1 MTRLDDGLF
10 RIPEWLLS
18 GDTFLSS
25 IGTFLSSRDFNTQ
38 RTRQPNLKMI
48 INSLADLAHI
58 PLGCLALQ
66 VKEAAKRLFF

>member
-18 GDTFLSS
+18 GELT